1 MEDTPTAAPDAI
13 LTELSSAVSDPAKSA
28 DIAVKRMALR
38 AQLTATIADTETAT
52 TAAHSTELAEQ
63 EQQESSKL
71 MKSQA
76 EPGTQGA

>member
-1 MEDTPTAAPDAI
+1 MANTPETALEAI
-13 LTELSSAVSDPAKSA
+13 VAELRTAVSDLARSA

-76 EPGTQGA
+76 DPGTQGA